1 MSFTV
6 IPAIDVRDGRVVRL
20 RQGDF
25 AQQTTYESSP
35 LALARRYEQSG
46 ARWLHLVDLDAARDG
61 HYALD
66 ALLSALCTTT
76 AMRVQT
82 GGGVRRAADIERLLN
97 LGASRVVV
105 GTAAVRAPERAIE
118 WLREYGPERLVL
130 ALDVR
135 EDGHGGWCLPVEGW
149 TAASSGSLDALLER
163 FADAGLRHVLC
174 TDIGRDGM
182 LAGVNVDATVRLAQA
197 LRIPVIASGGIAAL
211 GDIEALCAVE
221 REGVMGAITG
231 RAIYEGTLDFK
242 AAQALADEL
251 GS

>member
-1 MSFTV
+1 VSFTV

-182 LAGVNVDATVRLAQA
+182 LAGFNLALYARLATRWPSLSLQ
-197 LRIPVIASGGIAAL
+197 ASGGVRDAGDVAA
-211 GDIEALCAVE
+211 ARAA
-221 REGVMGAITG
+221 GAGAAILG
-231 RAIYEGTLDFK
+231 RALLEDRL
-242 AAQALADEL
+242 ALAQVL
-251 GS
+251 AC